1 MNRKIVQVISVLYF
15 GLLPIPCLAQ
25 CSDPLCKNLQTILD
39 AAVTDFRGYRLNK
52 EVGPD
57 VSIEGTKVPC
67 QPSTWANNVPMY
79 ICYAQVQFPDSQKW
93 FARTL
98 QALQSL
104 NSAWHFQT
112 NSPGENHYVDAG
124 PLDCEITPTEGPYV
138 GQCPLHLQVQ
148 KQGDGT
154 AKVYLWM
161 NSLSS
166 PYLLKH
172 APAPA
177 SKTVPPRVEGC
188 DDFCQSL
195 KKVLEARVNAFE
207 DIRTVKSDGG
217 TAGATVKLGGAKE
230 CIVNEAAQPR
240 PNQIGTQFVCYWR
253 ETSGSAAEKRFRDLV
268 SRLQVLVPS
277 NWSTHQ
283 ETEMDDFTGAD
294 MTAWYAVEP
303 GGKHDVRVYVSAES
317 VGLHIT
323 VWHSQ

>member
-1 MNRKIVQVISVLYF
+1 MNRKIVQVISVLFF
-15 GLLPIPCLAQ
+15 GLLPIPSLAQ
-25 CSDPLCKNLQTILD
+25 CSDQLCKNLQTILD

-79 ICYAQVQFPDSQKW
+79 ICHAQVPSPDSQKW

-104 NSAWHFQT
+104 NPAWHFQI
-112 NSPGENHYVDAG
+112 NSPGEDHYVDAG
-124 PLDCEITPTEGPYV
+124 PLDCEITPTEGPYI
-138 GQCPLHLQVQ
+138 GQCPLHLQVE

-172 APAPA
+172 APVPA
-177 SKTVPPRVEGC
+177 SKTVSPSVEGC
-188 DDFCQSL
+188 DDLCQSL
-195 KKVLEARVNAFE
+195 KKALEARANAFE

-217 TAGATVKLGGAKE
+217 ASGTTVKLGGAKG
-230 CIVNEAAQPR
+230 CIVKEAAEPSL
-240 PNQIGTQFVCYWR
+240 NQIGTQFVCYWR

-268 SRLQVLVPS
+268 SRLQVLIPS

-283 ETEMDDFTGAD
+283 ETETDDFTGAD
-294 MTAWYAVEP
+294 MTAWHAVEP

-323 VWHSQ
+323 AWN